1 MNEQATSSASS
12 LDQSPRS
19 GDRVEQQ
26 RNKDRFKFLLLT
38 NKDTD
43 ILTLSSA
50 HQMLP
55 LDFPPIEAA
64 DLCAL
69 KTDTDMIN
77 LLNEK
82 ARTADH
88 VVIICR
94 LLGRGVPGFQHL
106 LDFAHQQKQDLIV
119 VSAVPGSYEP
129 DLIAMCTVSAETI
142 NEVMCYFNADGCA
155 NNFANMLRFLA
166 DHLLKYGFGYDAPT
180 PQPNHGLYHPR
191 FNGST
196 NRVAETASYLTKIRE
211 QNPDKPTLAVL
222 FYRCHFLS
230 GNTAFIDAVLDE
242 IESLNA
248 NAIGIFTESL
258 REEQPLDNVN
268 GMMVERFP
276 KALTYLID
284 QQTGRSQVDV
294 LISTMAFAM
303 GQVNA
308 DGPTLGNWS
317 TAAIE
322 ALNVPVLQ
330 AITSVDTRLSWE
342 EAARGLNPLD
352 TAMNVA
358 IPEFDGRIITV
369 PISFKAPQ
377 DETNNVHYYEP
388 LQDRVATVA
397 KQAFR
402 LGMLRKRKNRD
413 KRVAFL
419 LTNSSGKAQRIGDAV
434 GLDTPASL
442 IKVFEAMQA
451 ADYNLGENLPT
462 DGDTLIKDLIDRC
475 SYDEIY
481 LTEQQLANAT
491 AHVPARV
498 YQDMF
503 EKLPMKQKD
512 QMEKQWGK
520 APGIAYVHEN
530 EIALSG
536 LEFGNVFVAL
546 QPPRG
551 YGMDP
556 DKIYHTP
563 DLPPPH
569 NYYALYSWLRDE
581 WEADAI
587 VHMGKHGTLEW
598 LPGKG
603 VGLSSDCYPDSFLN
617 DLPLIYPFIINDP
630 GEGTQ
635 SKRRAHAIII
645 DHMTPPMTTADG
657 YGEIAQL
664 MQLVDEYY
672 QVESLDPTKL
682 PLIQRQIWELIQE
695 INLGDDLAF
704 LLNHDHEHDHEHI
717 DREEEKKHEHCH
729 EHIGLDKNQHHNNAK
744 NEHNHQ
750 HSHEHNHS
758 EIIDENE
765 DHDDD
770 NHNHHKKNGKK
781 EGHEHNNNNHIIHDN
796 ENHHEHSNDHH
807 ENEDEIEQHQH
818 EHSNDH
824 RQNKDENEHHY
835 EHSHPHHKE
844 NNKDDEDHHNQNH
857 EHEHGN
863 EHGNEHEHDH
873 EHEHEHGHGH
883 EHEHEH
889 EHEWDE
895 SLNEDGTP
903 VALTKM
909 DGKDFAHLMETMDGY
924 LCELAGAQIRDGLHI
939 LGQVPKGDSLVDT
952 LQALTRLPNLDI
964 PSLRHAISTLFG
976 LDSAKLLS
984 NLGARLNNI
993 PPMLIRLADR
1003 PLATSGDAVETID
1016 ELVKHILALLDQH
1029 RFDIKRVPHTI
1040 GQTFDGLTDQAET
1053 SDVNKVLNF
1062 VCETLVPSLQ
1072 GTTQEITHL
1081 LTALNGEF
1089 VPAGPSG
1096 SPTRGMAHLLPTG
1109 RNFYSVDPNA
1119 LPSMAAWEV
1128 GKGLAKEVVARYLAE
1143 SGVYPE
1149 HVAISVWGT
1158 AAMRTHGDDIAEIFA
1173 LLGVRP
1179 IWQRENHR
1187 VTGIELIPLS
1197 ELGYPRIDV
1206 TVRISGFFR
1215 DAFPHLITLL
1225 DDAVNLAINAD
1236 EPLEKNYIRKHYL
1249 EDIVKNNTN
1258 ESSARYRIFGCP
1270 PGAYG
1275 IGILDLIEAQNWKDE
1290 SDFARCYINW
1300 GGYAYSKNEP
1310 EGVEAKDE
1318 FTHRLTTVKVA
1329 IHNQDDREHDIFDSD
1344 DYFQFHG
1351 GMIATI
1357 KALSGKQPKGYFG
1370 DTQDP
1375 ANPKVRD
1382 IKEETLRV
1390 YRTRVVN
1397 PKWLESISRHGYK
1410 GASEMAATVDYLFG
1424 FDATA
1429 NVVSD
1434 FMYEQI
1440 AQSYALDKGTQDF
1453 YEESNPWALAGV
1465 SERLLEAAQRGM
1477 WAEPNPETLE
1487 ALRQT
1492 LLKADAMLEGR
1503 SEGPS

>member
-1 MNEQATSSASS
+1 MK
-12 LDQSPRS
+12 
-19 GDRVEQQ
+19 
-26 RNKDRFKFLLLT
+26 KDKFKFLLLT

-50 HQMLP
+50 RQMLP
-55 LDFPPIEAA
+55 LDFPPIESAN
-64 DLCAL
+64 LCDF
-69 KTDTDMIN
+69 KTETDMIN
-77 LLNEK
+77 MLNEK
-82 ARTADH
+82 ARTAVQ

-94 LLGRGVPGFQHL
+94 LLGRGVPGFHHL
-106 LDFAHQQKQDLIV
+106 LNYAQHNEQDLIV
-119 VSAVPGSYEP
+119 VSGIPGSFEP
-129 DLIAMCTVSAETI
+129 DLTAMCTVSAETI
-142 NEVMCYFNADGCA
+142 NEVMRYFNADGCA
-155 NNFANMLRFLA
+155 QNFANMLRFLA
-166 DHLLKYGFGYDAPT
+166 DHLLKYGFGYDVPMA
-180 PQPNHGLYHPR
+180 QPNHGLYHPR
-191 FNGST
+191 FTGS
-196 NRVAETASYLTKIRE
+196 NDREVETVSYLKKIRT
-211 QNPDKPTLAVL
+211 QYPNKPTVAVL

-230 GNTAFIDAVLDE
+230 GNTAFVDALLDE
-242 IESLNA
+242 IEALNA

-258 REEQPLDNVN
+258 REEQRHENVN
-268 GMMVERFP
+268 GKVVDRFP
-276 KALTYLID
+276 KALTYLLD
-284 QQTGRSQVDV
+284 ETTGKAQADV

-303 GQVNA
+303 GKVNP
-308 DGPTLGNWS
+308 DGPTLGSWS

-330 AITSVDTRLSWE
+330 AITSVDTRSSWE
-342 EAARGLNPLD
+342 ESARGLNPLD

-397 KQAFR
+397 KQAYR
-402 LGMLRKRKNRD
+402 LGRLRHKPNRD
-413 KRVAFL
+413 KKVAFL

-451 ADYNLGENLPT
+451 AGYNLGENLPT
-462 DGDTLIKDLIDRC
+462 DGTTLIKDLIDRC

-481 LTEQQLANAT
+481 LTEHQLANAT
-491 AHVPARV
+491 AHVSSES
-498 YQDMF
+498 YQEMF
-503 EKLPMKQKD
+503 EKLPIKQKD

-520 APGIAYVHEN
+520 APGIAYVHDDK
-530 EIALSG
+530 IALAG
-536 LEFGNVFVAL
+536 LEFGNAFVAL

-569 NYYALYSWLRDE
+569 NYYAIYSWLRDE
-581 WEADAI
+581 WGADAI

-635 SKRRAHAIII
+635 SKRRVHACII

-657 YGEIAQL
+657 YGELAQL

-672 QVESLDPTKL
+672 QVEMLDPTKL

-695 INLGDDLAF
+695 VNLGDDLAF
-704 LLNHDHEHDHEHI
+704 LINHDHDHEHEEHADENEDHHEHS
-717 DREEEKKHEHCH
+717 HEHSNKEHLDEKEDHH
-729 EHIGLDKNQHHNNAK
+729 EHS
-744 NEHNHQ
+744 HNHHKNNNENEDHHE
-750 HSHEHNHS
+750 HSHEHNNKENLDGKEDHHEHS
-758 EIIDENE
+758 HSYHQNNNENE
-765 DHDDD
+765 DHHEHSHEHNSKEHLDEKEDHHEHS
-770 NHNHHKKNGKK
+770 HNHHKNNN
-781 EGHEHNNNNHIIHDN
+781 ENEDHHEHSHEHNNKEHLD
-796 ENHHEHSNDHH
+796 EKEDHHEHSHN
-807 ENEDEIEQHQH
+807 
-818 EHSNDH
+818 
-824 RQNKDENEHHY
+824 
-835 EHSHPHHKE
+835 HHK
-844 NNKDDEDHHNQNH
+844 NCDKNEDHHKHNRHH
-857 EHEHGN
+857 ESNDDKN
-863 EHGNEHEHDH
+863 ESHRN
-873 EHEHEHGHGH
+873 H

-889 EHEWDE
+889 EHEQWDG

-903 VALTKM
+903 VALAKM
-909 DGKDFAHLMETMDGY
+909 DGKDFAHLMESMDGY

-939 LGQVPKGDSLVDT
+939 LGQVPEGDSMVDT

-964 PSLRHAISTLFG
+964 PSIRQAVSKIFG
-976 LDSAKLLS
+976 LDSTELLS
-984 NLGARLNNI
+984 NLGERMNNL
-993 PPMLIRLADR
+993 PPSLTRLADR
-1003 PLATSGDAVETID
+1003 PLATAGDAIETID
-1016 ELVKHILALLDQH
+1016 ELVKHILTLLDQH
-1029 RFDIKRVPHTI
+1029 HFDIERVPHAI
-1040 GQTFDGLTDQAET
+1040 GQTFDGLADLAET
-1053 SDVNKVLNF
+1053 SDLREVLNF
-1062 VCETLVPSLQ
+1062 VCESLVPSLR
-1072 GTTQEITHL
+1072 GTTAEIKHMI
-1081 LTALNGEF
+1081 TALNGEF
-1089 VPAGPSG
+1089 IPAGPSG

-1128 GKGLAKEVVARYLAE
+1128 GKGLAKEVLARYLAE

-1173 LLGVRP
+1173 LLGVKP
-1179 IWQRENHR
+1179 TWQKENHR
-1187 VTGIELIPLS
+1187 VTGIKLIPLS
-1197 ELGYPRIDV
+1197 ELGRPRIDV

-1225 DDAVNLAINAD
+1225 DDAVNLAIDAN
-1236 EPLEKNYIRKHYL
+1236 EPLEQNYIRKHYL
-1249 EDIVKNNTN
+1249 EDIVNKDTN
-1258 ESSARYRIFGCP
+1258 ESSARYRVFGCP

-1290 SDFARCYINW
+1290 SDFAKCYINW
-1300 GGYAYSKNEP
+1300 GGYAYSKGEP
-1310 EGVEAKDE
+1310 EGVEAKAE

-1370 DTQDP
+1370 DSSNP
-1375 ANPKVRD
+1375 AKPKVRD
-1382 IKEETLRV
+1382 IKEETMRV

-1429 NVVSD
+1429 DVVSD

-1492 LLKADAMLEGR
+1492 LLKADTMLEGR
-1503 SEGPS
+1503 SERPS

>member
-1 MNEQATSSASS
+1 MVEEEPQRMK
-12 LDQSPRS
+12 DQ
-19 GDRVEQQ
+19 
-26 RNKDRFKFLLLT
+26 FKFLLLT

-50 HQMLP
+50 REMLP
-55 LDFPPIEAA
+55 LDFPPIESAN
-64 DLCAL
+64 LCDF
-69 KTDTDMIN
+69 KTETDMIDM
-77 LLNEK
+77 LNEK
-82 ARTADH
+82 AHTAVQ
-88 VVIICR
+88 VVVICR
-94 LLGRGVPGFQHL
+94 LLGRGVPGFHHL
-106 LDFAHQQKQDLIV
+106 LNYASQNEQDLIV
-119 VSAVPGSYEP
+119 VSGIPGSFEP
-129 DLIAMCTVSAETI
+129 DLTAMCTVSAGTI
-142 NEVMCYFNADGCA
+142 NEVMRYFNADGCA
-155 NNFANMLRFLA
+155 QNFANMLRFLA
-166 DHLLKYGFGYDAPT
+166 DHLLKYGFGYDVPMA
-180 PQPNHGLYHPR
+180 QPNHGLYHPR
-191 FNGST
+191 FTGS
-196 NRVAETASYLTKIRE
+196 NDREVETISYLKKIRE
-211 QNPDKPTLAVL
+211 QHPHKPTVAVL

-230 GNTAFIDAVLDE
+230 GNTAFVDALLDE
-242 IESLNA
+242 IEALDA

-258 REEQPLDNVN
+258 REEQLHENVN
-268 GMMVERFP
+268 
-276 KALTYLID
+276 ALTYLLD
-284 QQTGRSQVDV
+284 ETTGKAQADV

-303 GQVNA
+303 GKVNP
-308 DGPTLGNWS
+308 DGPTLGSWS

-330 AITSVDTRLSWE
+330 AITSVDTRSSWE
-342 EAARGLNPLD
+342 ESARGLNPLD

-397 KQAFR
+397 KQAYR
-402 LGMLRKRKNRD
+402 LGRLRHKPNRD

-451 ADYNLGENLPT
+451 VGYNLGENLPT
-462 DGDTLIKDLIDRC
+462 DGTKLIKDLIDRC

-481 LTEQQLANAT
+481 LTEHQLANAT
-491 AHVPARV
+491 AHVSSEV
-498 YQDMF
+498 YQEMF
-503 EKLPMKQKD
+503 EKLPIKQKD

-520 APGIAYVHEN
+520 APGIAYVHDDK
-530 EIALSG
+530 IALAG
-536 LEFGNVFVAL
+536 LEFGNAFVAL

-569 NYYALYSWLRDE
+569 NYYAIYSWLRDE
-581 WEADAI
+581 WGADAI

-603 VGLSSDCYPDSFLN
+603 VGLSSGCYPDSFLN

-635 SKRRAHAIII
+635 SKRRAHACII

-657 YGEIAQL
+657 YGELAQL

-672 QVESLDPTKL
+672 QVEMLDPTKL

-695 INLGDDLAF
+695 VNLG
-704 LLNHDHEHDHEHI
+704 
-717 DREEEKKHEHCH
+717 
-729 EHIGLDKNQHHNNAK
+729 
-744 NEHNHQ
+744 
-750 HSHEHNHS
+750 
-758 EIIDENE
+758 
-765 DHDDD
+765 
-770 NHNHHKKNGKK
+770 
-781 EGHEHNNNNHIIHDN
+781 
-796 ENHHEHSNDHH
+796 
-807 ENEDEIEQHQH
+807 
-818 EHSNDH
+818 H
-824 RQNKDENEHHY
+824 RN
-835 EHSHPHHKE
+835 
-844 NNKDDEDHHNQNH
+844 
-857 EHEHGN
+857 
-863 EHGNEHEHDH
+863 
-873 EHEHEHGHGH
+873 H

-889 EHEWDE
+889 EEWDG
-895 SLNEDGTP
+895 SLNKDGTP
-903 VALTKM
+903 VALAKM
-909 DGKDFAHLMETMDGY
+909 DGKDFAHLMESMDGY

-939 LGQVPKGDSLVDT
+939 LGQVPEGDSMVDT

-964 PSLRHAISTLFG
+964 PSIRHAVSKIFG
-976 LDSAKLLS
+976 LDSTELLS
-984 NLGARLNNI
+984 NLGERLNNL
-993 PPMLIRLADR
+993 PPMLVRLADR
-1003 PLATSGDAVETID
+1003 PLATAGDAIETID
-1016 ELVKHILALLDQH
+1016 ELVKHILTLLDQH
-1029 RFDIKRVPHTI
+1029 HFDIERVPHAI
-1040 GQTFDGLTDQAET
+1040 GQTFDGLADHAET
-1053 SDVNKVLNF
+1053 FDLCEVLNF
-1062 VCETLVPSLQ
+1062 VCESLVPSLR
-1072 GTTQEITHL
+1072 GTTAEIKHMI
-1081 LTALNGEF
+1081 TALNGEF
-1089 VPAGPSG
+1089 IPAGPSG

-1128 GKGLAKEVVARYLAE
+1128 GKGLAKEVLARYLTE

-1173 LLGVRP
+1173 FLGVKP
-1179 IWQRENHR
+1179 TWQKENHR

-1197 ELGYPRIDV
+1197 ELGRPRIDV
-1206 TVRISGFFR
+1206 TIRISGFFR

-1225 DDAVNLAINAD
+1225 DDAVNLAIDAN
-1236 EPLEKNYIRKHYL
+1236 EPLEQNFIRKHYL
-1249 EDIVKNNTN
+1249 EDIVDKDTN
-1258 ESSARYRIFGCP
+1258 ESSARYRVFGCP

-1290 SDFARCYINW
+1290 SDFAKCYINW
-1300 GGYAYSKNEP
+1300 GGYAYSKGEP
-1310 EGVEAKDE
+1310 EGVEAKNE

-1370 DTQDP
+1370 DSSNP
-1375 ANPKVRD
+1375 AKPKVRD
-1382 IKEETLRV
+1382 IKEETMRV

-1429 NVVSD
+1429 DVVSD

-1440 AQSYALDKGTQDF
+1440 AQSYALDKSTQDF

-1492 LLKADAMLEGR
+1492 LLKADTMLEGR
-1503 SEGPS
+1503 SERPS